1 GTRNPPC
8 ACATERAGASAAVGR
23 DLAIRRGRPSGGRAR
38 RFGRQQRG
46 QGQESADEHGQDRVA
61 DRQVQAS
68 IPAPGR
74 GARLPLVVVCSH
86 RQAPSG
92 WPCRVRRTA
101 SADREAG
108 PGSRAGSTPKTPPV
122 PPSGGRAA
130 LTARQVQTPAP
141 SPARGGGLGW
151 GPLTASAAVLITPPP
166 RWGRPLPAP

>member
-1 GTRNPPC
+1 
-8 ACATERAGASAAVGR
+8 
-23 DLAIRRGRPSGGRAR
+23 
-38 RFGRQQRG
+38 
-46 QGQESADEHGQDRVA
+46 
-61 DRQVQAS
+61 
-68 IPAPGR
+68 PGR

-151 GPLTASAAVLITPPP
+151 GPLTPSAAVLITPPP
-166 RWGRPLPAP
+166 RWRRPLPAPGIGNDLRYKNDSHLICSGRSAVPRASARNDPTTGSPSRDTPGVSSLATS